1 MEIEN
6 MLAFVAVA
14 ELKSVSAAAA
24 SLNHLQSNMT
34 AKIKKIESHYQRQLF
49 LRSARGM
56 ELTPEGEKLYKQF
69 KRIILL
75 WEETE
80 QEMQQRE
87 LKLRIGTMQSAVGTN
102 IAEAFA
108 NLYRKYPALS
118 VTLKTGT
125 TETMENELL
134 QGHIDLA
141 YTIGK
146 SDRAQLTYKP
156 IGTEEMVLAGK
167 NIGSSANLIQAL
179 QGKTQ
184 LILSKDC
191 LYASILERICVANG
205 IKQGPKTE
213 VGVFETLLQ
222 LSSLGMGV
230 TLISKTI
237 ARQFGVTDYF
247 ELPPGDRY
255 IEKYLVTRQNYELS
269 PLERQFVEI
278 SHFI

>member
-1 MEIEN
+1 

-118 VTLKTGT
+118 VALKTGT

-141 YTIGK
+141 YTISK

-167 NIGSSANLIQAL
+167 NIWSSANLTQAL

-191 LYASILERICVANG
+191 LYASIMERICVANG

-222 LSSLGMGV
+222 LSSSGMGV